1 MYKAT
6 IPMKLPFFN
15 EYLVACKTQKGK
27 WNLGNQIKQDTEEAM
42 QYYLKKLPK
51 LEKPIRINFNWI
63 CPRSDKHDLDNI
75 AFRQEVYIRCY
86 AKS

>member
-1 MYKAT
+1 MYKVT

-15 EYLVACKTQKGK
+15 EFLEACKTQRGK

-51 LEKPIRINFNWI
+51 FEKPIRINFNWI

-75 AFRQEVYIRCY
+75 AFR
-86 AKS
+86 